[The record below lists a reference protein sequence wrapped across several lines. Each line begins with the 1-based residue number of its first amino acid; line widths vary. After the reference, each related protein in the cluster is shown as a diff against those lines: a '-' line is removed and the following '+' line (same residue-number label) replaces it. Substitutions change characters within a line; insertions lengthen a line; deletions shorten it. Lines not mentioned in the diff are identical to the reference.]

1 MHIKQKAEDFRV
13 EELTN
18 CHAGKSG
25 DFALYRLEKR
35 GWTTPDALAI
45 VRKRWKIETRRV
57 AFGGL
62 KDRHAETIQYLTI
75 LKGPQRKLTHT
86 NLHVTYLGQ
95 VPEPYDSKHI
105 EANRFAVTIRAMTD
119 EQIGAALRS
128 LEEVRAVGVPNYYD
142 DQRFGS
148 VAQGGAFFAFQL
160 LIGEYEA
167 ALHLA
172 LTAPYAFERSGQ
184 KKEKAVLRRHWGDWR
199 LCKQMLPRNRIVQY
213 LFGNP
218 EDFMGA
224 LEHLPPELRTLY
236 LSAYQSHLWNRMLAN
251 WVRANVPAADLNAI
265 AVKLGDLPMPRR
277 LSKDLRAAVSALELP
292 LHSARNHLE
301 DTDPRKPY
309 FDKILAEEE
318 VTLDQFKLKG
328 FHNLFFSKGERAAW
342 CFPHDL
348 EARDAKDEE
357 NRNKKKLTLRFDL
370 PRGSYATLVVK
381 RITRVEVGE

>member
-18 CHAGKSG
+18 CRAGKSG

-128 LEEVRAVGVPNYYD
+128 LEEVRTVGVPDYSYN
-142 DQRFGS
+142 QR
-148 VAQGGAFFAFQL
+148 
-160 LIGEYEA
+160 
-167 ALHLA
+167 
-172 LTAPYAFERSGQ
+172 
-184 KKEKAVLRRHWGDWR
+184 
-199 LCKQMLPRNRIVQY
+199 
-213 LFGNP
+213 
-218 EDFMGA
+218 
-224 LEHLPPELRTLY
+224 
-236 LSAYQSHLWNRMLAN
+236 
-251 WVRANVPAADLNAI
+251 
-265 AVKLGDLPMPRR
+265 LG
-277 LSKDLRAAVSALELP
+277 AVS
-292 LHSARNHLE
+292 
-301 DTDPRKPY
+301 
-309 FDKILAEEE
+309 
-318 VTLDQFKLKG
+318 KG
-328 FHNLFFSKGERAAW
+328 VA
-342 CFPHDL
+342 
-348 EARDAKDEE
+348 
-357 NRNKKKLTLRFDL
+357 
-370 PRGSYATLVVK
+370 
-381 RITRVEVGE
+381 